1 MNGDN
6 MDIKTITALAFLMPA
21 TAAMAVDSPITGTVE
36 PKCSIWTETAGVYG
50 HPLPYKLTTKPSDGG
65 VKASIR
71 VDIAQADY
79 YKTKF
84 THPNS
89 FSSSPTLTDAVSWTG
104 STTVGAVG
112 VAGMSAYE
120 AAKVTYNNVTEF
132 NMTLA
137 GSTWFTVESEATY
150 GSTKSLP
157 AGNYTALIVA
167 ECIAK

>member
-21 TAAMAVDSPITGTVE
+21 TAAMAVDSPITGIVE
-36 PKCSIWTETAGVYG
+36 PKCSIWTETSGVYG
-50 HPLPYKLTTKPSDGG
+50 HPLPYKLTTTPADGG
-65 VKASIR
+65 VIANIR

-79 YKTKF
+79 YKTRF

-89 FSSSPTLTDAVSWTG
+89 FSSSPTLTDAVAWTG
-104 STTVGAVG
+104 QTKVGQVS
-112 VAGMSAYE
+112 VAAMSAYE

-132 NMTLA
+132 NLTLA
-137 GSTWFTVESEATY
+137 GSTWFTVESTAQY

-157 AGNYTALIVA
+157 AGNYTAIIKA